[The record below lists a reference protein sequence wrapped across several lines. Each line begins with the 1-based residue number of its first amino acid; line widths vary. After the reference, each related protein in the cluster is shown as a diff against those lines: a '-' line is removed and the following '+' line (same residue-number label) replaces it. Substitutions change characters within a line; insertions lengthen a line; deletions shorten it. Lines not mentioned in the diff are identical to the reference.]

1 MADRELGSEATP
13 DGVTDTGVP
22 VFYHPAGYVVQRF
35 GSRYTLTER

>member
-22 VFYHPAGYVVQRF
+22 VFYRAVGDVVQRF
-35 GSRYTLTER
+35 GSRHTLTER